1 MSKINI
7 EFDTVSKDMVIMKD
21 GQAMSEVCYVHI
33 GKSYNEDGKFA
44 ISIETEKED
53 KEQKVYVRT
62 VVYATETAQSEFA
75 AAVAARYAE
84 QWCIGKQGET

>member
-7 EFDTVSKDMVIMKD
+7 EFDTVSKDMTIMKD

-84 QWCIGKQGET
+84 